1 MGLYLLFTGL
11 FYCSLGLI
19 LGLRLTAA
27 QFVAES
33 EPVTEDEP
41 IANEEP
47 TTIAEPEPTV
57 AAEATESEPVNE
69 EVVAAPQIIENA
81 NGAATV
87 IMPDVAAIPTPELPA
102 AWLAVLEDCQTCRSF
117 VEASTQVLR
126 LEVGRYRDQLVE
138 IDTHVRVMQR
148 NYYEIQQ
155 LSKTT
160 ENQEELNFAV
170 QRLQQ
175 LGQNLIE
182 LNSNWLQRQNE
193 ALGVLS
199 EKRQECAE
207 FADLAERLENLLLDQ
222 VAQIETTENN
232 LRQQLRANNNED
244 NITRLIQELQKLA
257 DLAHSLRDM
266 IFEAL
271 IAIMQRE
278 DRLKDWSNDELTD
291 HAMKLM
297 NRAGVENWLREF
309 RADPR
314 NATRA
319 LSFAIVD
326 IDQFRKHNQQWG
338 LRFGDQ
344 LLAAAGPLLDSM
356 LRKSRGFDM
365 TVRFAGQR
373 IAFVLPDTGP
383 RGANSALERIR
394 QITEC
399 SYFDHHQGQLQLT
412 ISAGVTDVR
421 ANDDI
426 ESLLDRLERALQ
438 LAKTSGRNRIALDEG
453 SGPQLLLP
461 PKLDI
466 KPKVASLDD

>member
-27 QFVAES
+27 PFVVDSEPLPDEEPATNDEPETVAEAEQS
-33 EPVTEDEP
+33 DAVEVTDPV
-41 IANEEP
+41 
-47 TTIAEPEPTV
+47 
-57 AAEATESEPVNE
+57 SE
-69 EVVAAPQIIENA
+69 EVEAVPQIIEND
-81 NGAATV
+81 NGTATV
-87 IMPDVAAIPTPELPA
+87 LMPDIAAIPTPELPA
-102 AWLAVLEDCQTCRSF
+102 AWLAVLEDCETCRTF
-117 VEASTQVLR
+117 VEASAQVLR

-138 IDTHVRVMQR
+138 LDTHVRVMQR
-148 NYYEIQQ
+148 NFFEIQQ
-155 LSKTT
+155 LSTTT
-160 ENQEELNFAV
+160 ENQEELEIV
-170 QRLQQ
+170 TQRLQR
-175 LGQNLIE
+175 LGQDLVE
-182 LNSNWLQRQNE
+182 LNTNWLHRQNE

-199 EKRQECAE
+199 EKRAECAD
-207 FADLAERLENLLLDQ
+207 FADIAERLENLLLDQ
-222 VAQIETTENN
+222 VAQIETTESN
-232 LRQQLRANNNED
+232 LSQQLRVNKSED
-244 NITRLIQELQKLA
+244 LITRLIQELQKLA

-271 IAIMQRE
+271 IAIMKRE
-278 DRLKDWSNDELTD
+278 DRLKDWSSQEFTD
-291 HAMKLM
+291 HAMKLL
-297 NRAGVENWLREF
+297 NRAGLENWLREF

-314 NATRA
+314 NTTRA

-399 SYFDHHQGQLQLT
+399 SYFDHHQGQVQLT

-421 ANDDI
+421 TNDDI

-438 LAKTSGRNRIALDEG
+438 LAKSSGRNRIALDEG